1 MNGDEFEGT
10 LVLEKLAEIAQV
22 DAFFELVDAD
32 DLEGARDLMVQAGV
46 DRESIDTVLKMIAAG
61 DIEKDA

>member
-22 DAFFELVDAD
+22 DAFYELVDAD
-32 DLEGARDLMVQAGV
+32 DLEGARDLMAQAGV
-46 DRESIDTVLKMIAAG
+46 DQESIDTVLKMIAAG
-61 DIEKDA
+61 EIDDEP